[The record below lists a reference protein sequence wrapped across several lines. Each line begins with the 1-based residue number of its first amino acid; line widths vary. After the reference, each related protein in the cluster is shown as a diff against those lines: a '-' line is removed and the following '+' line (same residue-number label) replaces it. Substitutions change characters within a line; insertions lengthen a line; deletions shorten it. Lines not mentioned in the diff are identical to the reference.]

1 MILFFPGPQNFV
13 LSFMDKP
20 PLPILMRWIFG
31 PPGRADSRPF
41 SGFVYHKFWQNF
53 WLGPPE
59 VAIEQSKGRA
69 EPTQDSSMSKQTT
82 KLLFLEPTALWKL
95 WPQWVTVP
103 FHNNIV
109 IFSNI
114 FVLSL
119 CYYFEHRPWIVWPC
133 FTNLYKL
140 YFSLI
145 ILCQVNKFRKS
156 TMAMAWVKRQD
167 FTGCPIRCFNVVI
180 GTLSLNNSFCS
191 FSIFVWL

>member
-1 MILFFPGPQNFV
+1 
-13 LSFMDKP
+13 MDKL
-20 PLPILMRWIFG
+20 PLPTLMRWIFG
-31 PPGRADSRPF
+31 PLIRGKSRPF

-59 VAIEQSKGRA
+59 AAIQQSKERA
-69 EPTQDSSMSKQTT
+69 KPTQDSSMSKRTT
-82 KLLFLEPTALWKL
+82 NKPLFLEPTALWKL

-156 TMAMAWVKRQD
+156 TVTMAWVKRQH
-167 FTGCPIRCFNVVI
+167 FIGCPIRRFNVVI
-180 GTLSLNNSFCS
+180 GPLSLNNSF
-191 FSIFVWL
+191 SICVFKKRDGYFVWL